1 MSMCHSE
8 CKPQSE
14 ISKAWE
20 PDQEIP
26 ERERERERERIHNCH
41 LKRGCSIN
49 PKLLR
54 MNCSY
59 DSHIKNLCPFH

>member
-1 MSMCHSE
+1 MCPSE

-26 ERERERERERIHNCH
+26 QRERERERERENIRNCH
-41 LKRGCSIN
+41 LREVAPLTLSF
-49 PKLLR
+49 LR
-54 MNCSY
+54 
-59 DSHIKNLCPFH
+59 

>member
-1 MSMCHSE
+1 MSMCPSE

-26 ERERERERERIHNCH
+26 QRERERERERERIYV
-41 LKRGCSIN
+41 IVT
-49 PKLLR
+49 
-54 MNCSY
+54 
-59 DSHIKNLCPFH
+59 